1 MLLGIVHTL
10 DLGKTARA
18 ANWYDDDLLVVSRNL
33 LELPVASFST
43 FIFTVKS

>member
-10 DLGKTARA
+10 DPGKTARA
-18 ANWYDDDLLVVSRNL
+18 ANWYDDLLVVSRNVL
-33 LELPVASFST
+33 DLPVASFST